1 MWILRRLK
9 LLVDALSGE
18 QQRVPLPL
26 GCNLFW
32 CEEFSRRCG
41 SLRRRL
47 LLFNRLA
54 FPASRHECR
63 LYSVGDNTYGRSGF
77 GVPASPSTRIA
88 IIILC
93 LEANL
98 VYCSRIG
105 LRFGWRGFARGAVVM
120 RLGDANFVT
129 AIPVSEQRS
138 AFKAFRSRM
147 LQDTHKG
154 ES

>member
-63 LYSVGDNTYGRSGF
+63 LYSVGDNTYGRSCLGF
-77 GVPASPSTRIA
+77 QLHRG
-88 IIILC
+88 
-93 LEANL
+93 L
-98 VYCSRIG
+98 VSGSAGEGLLVGSRD
-105 LRFGWRGFARGAVVM
+105 AAVGM
-120 RLGDANFVT
+120 QT
-129 AIPVSEQRS
+129 SQP
-138 AFKAFRSRM
+138 
-147 LQDTHKG
+147 
-154 ES
+154 

>member
-1 MWILRRLK
+1 MRFRESSSESLCRWAATCSGVRSFRAVAGACAAACCSSIDLLSQPRATNVDYTQWAITLREK
-9 LLVDALSGE
+9 L
-18 QQRVPLPL
+18 
-26 GCNLFW
+26 
-32 CEEFSRRCG
+32 
-41 SLRRRL
+41 
-47 LLFNRLA
+47 
-54 FPASRHECR
+54 
-63 LYSVGDNTYGRSGF
+63 F
-77 GVPASPSTRIA
+77 GVPASLSTRIA

-105 LRFGWRGFARGAVVM
+105 LRFGWIGFAQGAVVM